1 MNVLISAF
9 LVFTSLFWLFGFFSL
24 NKRLKSILVLVFF
37 VFACLPFYEGRYSFI
52 TLLYSFFDTPS
63 LFCVLLCL
71 LFVFRGLNK
80 DFSFN
85 FDIFKAD
92 TKKAFKQHHLK
103 QVLSFVLIFFAFLI
117 VFLGELNL
125 IPFDLYHSSYFV
137 QAGFVLLFLVLLFLC
152 DQIYASLALVS
163 LCSFAFGFSGLFESF
178 VDIYLFLYSFAFLF
192 VFSLQI
198 LYKRL
203 RQ

>member
-1 MNVLISAF
+1 MSALSNAF
-9 LVFTSLFWLFGFFSL
+9 LVFTALFYLLSFFTLS
-24 NKRLKSILVLVFF
+24 KRLKYTLLLVFF
-37 VFACLPFYEGRYSFI
+37 ILACLPFYERHYSFI

-63 LFCVLLCL
+63 LFCVLLCA
-71 LFVFRGLNK
+71 LFVFRGLSK
-80 DFSFN
+80 DFSFD
-85 FDIFKAD
+85 FDICKAD
-92 TKKAFKQHHLK
+92 TKKAFKHPLQ
-103 QVLSFVLIFFAFLI
+103 QALSFALIFFASLV

-125 IPFDLYHSSYFV
+125 IPFDLYHSSYFM

-152 DQIYASLALVS
+152 NQSYAFLALIS
-163 LCSFAFGFSGLFESF
+163 LCGFVSGFSGLFESF
-178 VDIYLFLYSFAFLF
+178 VDIYLFLYSFAFLL